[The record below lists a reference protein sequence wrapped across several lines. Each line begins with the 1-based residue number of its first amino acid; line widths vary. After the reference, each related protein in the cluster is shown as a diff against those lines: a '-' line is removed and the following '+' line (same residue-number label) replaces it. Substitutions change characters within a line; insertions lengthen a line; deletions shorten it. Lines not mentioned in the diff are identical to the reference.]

1 MEEVGRR
8 GKGKEEGDLDG
19 REVERGRR
27 KVEEGG
33 KR

>member
-8 GKGKEEGDLDG
+8 GKGKEERDFDG
-19 REVERGRR
+19 RGRR